1 MSKRNFCFETE
12 GVGEKKPLQPFNEH
26 ENLHFVNEW
35 GIYMSSKINEESGT
49 ASIINM
55 LTILY

>member
-26 ENLHFVNEW
+26 ENLHFVNE
-35 GIYMSSKINEESGT
+35 
-49 ASIINM
+49 
-55 LTILY
+55 